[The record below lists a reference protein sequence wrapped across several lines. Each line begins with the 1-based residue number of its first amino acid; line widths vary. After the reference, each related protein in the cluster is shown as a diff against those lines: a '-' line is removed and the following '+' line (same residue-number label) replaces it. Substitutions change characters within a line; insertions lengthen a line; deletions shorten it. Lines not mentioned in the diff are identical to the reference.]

1 MSIRTAF
8 TAALTTAAVAAVAAL
23 PAGASVQVGSSGW
36 QWGNPLPQG
45 NTVRAMSFAGA
56 TGYAAGDFGTLLKTT
71 DGGSSWSGLPVGT
84 FQGLA
89 VVQALDAN
97 TVVAGGG
104 CVARRSTDGGA
115 TFSAIRFTPVESGC
129 RVGLRDLSFVSAD
142 VGYLLLADGSVF
154 TTTDGGV
161 QFAPRTAVPES
172 RAAGGPAEPGG
183 IAFLDA
189 RTGYATSGG
198 KVFQTLDGG
207 VSWRAVASAGPTLN
221 RLWFADAQHGFAL
234 GNGGVFLRTD
244 DGGSTWAARAVAPN
258 GQSLTSIGCNS
269 SRVCILTTSAGTELI
284 RTGEYG
290 DAGGTVVTPSTDP
303 IFAAGF
309 GSPQRVV
316 AAGQN
321 GATVVSD
328 DTGVRFT
335 PVGGRIGGTFRALRA
350 GGEGNTAYAPGADGA
365 LAKTTD
371 GGRTW
376 STGNVP
382 TTADLLDVSFPT
394 ATDGYALDVD
404 GGLFHTRNGGEAWE
418 GLNTGSTRRP
428 RAVLA
433 PDASTVLVVG
443 PRGLRRSED
452 SGRTFDQVRA
462 RAVLRA
468 QLAGIATAH
477 ANGTLFA
484 WGPATVARSDDDG
497 AAWIAVPKP
506 GRTARERR
514 SLRVA
519 QVAFASTTVG
529 LLRDTAGRIW
539 RTTNAGRRWT
549 LLTSVGT
556 EDVIGMTA
564 SSPRKASL
572 TIGGFGGQSGG
583 YLLRSVDAGATWQ
596 PQFVVN
602 EPIQPEGL
610 AAGDGIDYLL
620 AGRSGLL
627 FSATGG
633 VVGSSSRLSV
643 TTKRRSLAKPG
654 RITVAGRLEPAGGR
668 SQVVVSALAPGAT
681 NWSHQTVAVAS
692 NGTFATAWRLPRG
705 TTTFV
710 AQWTGDFKSAG
721 AGSRP
726 MTVTVSARASRPH
739 HRRAQH
745 RRARRRARR

>member
-1 MSIRTAF
+1 MSIRTALAAAL
-8 TAALTTAAVAAVAAL
+8 TAALLALAAAA
-23 PAGASVQVGSSGW
+23 AGASVQVGSSGW

-71 DGGSSWSGLPVGT
+71 DGGNNWSGLPVGT
-84 FQGLA
+84 FQSLA
-89 VVQALDAN
+89 VVQALDVN

-115 TFSAIRFTPVESGC
+115 TFSAIRFTPVESNC

-142 VGYLLLADGSVF
+142 VGYVLLADGSVF
-154 TTTDGGV
+154 TTTDGGT

-172 RAAGGPAEPGG
+172 RAAGGTAEPGG

-189 RTGYATSGG
+189 RTGYATSGT
-198 KVFQTLDGG
+198 KIFQTLDGG
-207 VSWRAVASAGPTLN
+207 VSWRGVGSNGWQLN
-221 RLWFADAQHGFAL
+221 RLSFVDAQHGFAV
-234 GNGGVFLRTD
+234 GYGGTFLRTD
-244 DGGSTWAARAVAPN
+244 DGGNTWSPRVVASN
-258 GQSLTSIGCNS
+258 GQALTSIACNS
-269 SRVCILTTSAGTELI
+269 SRICILTTGTGTELI

-290 DAGGTVVTPSTDP
+290 DTGGTVVTPSTDP
-303 IFAAGF
+303 VFAAGF

-350 GGEGNTAYAPGADGA
+350 GGDANTAYAPGADGA

-404 GGLFHTRNGGEAWE
+404 GGLFHTTTGGTAWE

-433 PDASTVLVVG
+433 PDASTVLVIG

-452 SGRTFDQVRA
+452 SGQTFDQVRA

-468 QLAGIATAH
+468 QLTGIATAH
-477 ANGTLFA
+477 ADGTLFV
-484 WGPATVARSDDDG
+484 WGPSTVARSDDGG
-497 AAWIAVPKP
+497 ATWIAVPKP

-514 SLRVA
+514 SLSTA

-529 LLRDTAGRIW
+529 LLRDSAGRIW
-539 RTTNAGRRWT
+539 RTTNAGHRWT

-556 EDVIGMTA
+556 ENVVGMTA
-564 SSPRKASL
+564 SSTRKATL
-572 TIGGFGGQSGG
+572 IVGGFGSQSGG
-583 YLLRSVDAGATWQ
+583 YLLRSVDAGVTWQ
-596 PQFVVN
+596 PQFVVST
-602 EPIQPEGL
+602 PIQPDGL
-610 AAGDGIDYLL
+610 AAGDSVDYLL
-620 AGRSGLL
+620 AGTSGLL
-627 FSATGG
+627 FSSTGG
-633 VVGSSSRLSV
+633 VVGSASRLTV
-643 TTKRRSLAKPG
+643 ATRRRVLTKPG
-654 RITVAGRLEPAGGR
+654 RITVTGQLQPAGSR
-668 SQVVVSALAPGAT
+668 AQVVVSAIGPGGT
-681 NWSHQTVAVAS
+681 TWSHQTVAVAS
-692 NGTFATAWRLPRG
+692 NGTFATAWSVRRG
-705 TTTFV
+705 TSTFV

-726 MTVTVSARASRPH
+726 MTVTVSAKKPKPK
-739 HRRAQH
+739 H
-745 RRARRRARR
+745 RRARRRAQR

>member
-1 MSIRTAF
+1 MSIKTALGAAL
-8 TAALTTAAVAAVAAL
+8 TAALLALAAPV
-23 PAGASVQVGSSGW
+23 AGASVQVGSSGW

-71 DGGSSWSGLPVGT
+71 DGGNNWSGLPVGT
-84 FQGLA
+84 FQGLS

-104 CVARRSTDGGA
+104 CVARRSTDGGQ
-115 TFSAIRFTPVESGC
+115 TFNAIRFTPVESNC

-142 VGYLLLADGSVF
+142 VGFLLLADGSVF
-154 TTTDGGV
+154 TTSDGGT

-172 RAAGGPAEPGG
+172 SAAGGFATPGG
-183 IAFLDA
+183 IVFLDA
-189 RTGYATSGG
+189 RTGYATSGS
-198 KVFQTLDGG
+198 KIFQTLDGG
-207 VSWRAVASAGPTLN
+207 VSWRGVANAGPGLN
-221 RLWFADAQHGFAL
+221 RLSFIDAQHGFAL
-234 GNGGVFLRTD
+234 GNGGAFLRTD
-244 DGGSTWAARAVAPN
+244 DGGNTWAATAVAPN
-258 GQSLTSIGCNS
+258 GQGLTSISCNT
-269 SRVCILTTSAGTELI
+269 SRICILTTTAGTELI

-303 IFAAGF
+303 VFAAAF

-350 GGEGNTAYAPGADGA
+350 GGAKETAYAPGADGA

-404 GGLFHTRNGGEAWE
+404 GGLFHTDNGGAAWE

-433 PDASTVLVVG
+433 PDEGTVLVVG

-452 SGRTFDQVRA
+452 AGQTFDQVRA
-462 RAVLRA
+462 KAVRGA
-468 QLAGIATAH
+468 QLVGVTTAH
-477 ANGTLFA
+477 ANGTLFV
-484 WGPATVARSDDDG
+484 WGPSTVARSDDGG
-497 AAWIAVPKP
+497 ATWIAVPKP
-506 GRTARERR
+506 GRSARERR
-514 SLRVA
+514 SLRTA
-519 QVAFASTTVG
+519 QVAFASATAG

-539 RTTNAGRRWT
+539 RTTSAGRRWT

-556 EDVIGMTA
+556 DEVVGMTA
-564 SSPRKASL
+564 SSPRKATL
-572 TIGGFGGQSGG
+572 TVGGFGGQAGG

-602 EPIQPEGL
+602 EPIQPDGL
-610 AAGDGIDYLL
+610 AAGQGVDYLL
-620 AGRSGLL
+620 AGTSGLL

-633 VVGSSSRLSV
+633 VVGSSSRLTV
-643 TTKRRSLAKPG
+643 ATRRRSLAKPG
-654 RITVAGRLEPAGGR
+654 RITVTGRLQPAGGR
-668 SQVVVSALAPGAT
+668 AQVVVSALAPGRT
-681 NWSHQTVAVAS
+681 RWSHQTVAVAS
-692 NGTFATAWRLPRG
+692 NGTFATAWRVPRG
-705 TTTFV
+705 ATTFV

-726 MTVTVSARASRPH
+726 MTVTVSPRA
-739 HRRAQH
+739 RRAH
-745 RRARRRARR
+745 DRRARRRARR

>member
-1 MSIRTAF
+1 MSIKTALA
-8 TAALTTAAVAAVAAL
+8 AALLSAAL
-23 PAGASVQVGSSGW
+23 AAPAAASVQVGSSGW

-71 DGGSSWSGLPVGT
+71 DGGNSWSGLPVGT

-97 TVVAGGG
+97 TVLAGGG
-104 CVARRSTDGGA
+104 CVARRSTDGGRSFTA
-115 TFSAIRFTPVESGC
+115 VRFTPVEARC

-154 TTTDGGV
+154 TTTDGGT

-172 RAAGGPAEPGG
+172 RAAGGPADPGG

-189 RTGYATSGG
+189 RTGYATSGS

-207 VSWRAVASAGPTLN
+207 VSWRGVASAGPTLN
-221 RLWFADAQHGFAL
+221 RLSFVDAQHGFAL
-234 GNGGVFLRTD
+234 GNGGAFLRSD
-244 DGGSTWAARAVAPN
+244 DGGNTWAARAVAPN
-258 GQSLTSIGCNS
+258 GQGLTSISCNT
-269 SRVCILTTSAGTELI
+269 SRICILTTSAGTELI

-335 PVGGRIGGTFRALRA
+335 PVGGRIGGAFRALRA
-350 GGEGNTAYAPGADGA
+350 GGASNTAYAPGADGA

-394 ATDGYALDVD
+394 ADDGYALDVD
-404 GGLFHTRNGGEAWE
+404 GGLFHTANGGTAWE
-418 GLNTGSTRRP
+418 PLGTGSTRRP

-452 SGRTFDQVRA
+452 SGQTFDQVRA
-462 RAVLRA
+462 KAVLRA
-468 QLAGIATAH
+468 QLTGITTAH
-477 ANGTLFA
+477 ADGTLFV
-484 WGPATVARSDDDG
+484 WGPSTIARSDDG
-497 AAWIAVPKP
+497 GSTWVAVPKP

-514 SLRVA
+514 SLQTA

-529 LLRDTAGRIW
+529 LLRDTAGRVW
-539 RTTNAGRRWT
+539 RTTNAGRSWT

-556 EDVIGMTA
+556 EDVVGMTA
-564 SSPRKASL
+564 SSARKATL
-572 TIGGFGGQSGG
+572 IVGGFGGQSGG
-583 YLLRSVDAGATWQ
+583 YLLRSVDAGVTWQ
-596 PQFVVN
+596 PQFVVS
-602 EPIQPEGL
+602 EPIQPDGL

-620 AGRSGLL
+620 AGKSGLL

-633 VVGSSSRLSV
+633 VVGAPSQLTV
-643 TTKRRSLAKPG
+643 ATKRRSLAKPG
-654 RITVAGRLEPAGGR
+654 RITVTGGLQPAGGR
-668 SQVVVSALAPGAT
+668 AQVVVSALAPGT
-681 NWSHQTVAVAS
+681 TSWSHQTVAVAS
-692 NGTFATAWRLPRG
+692 NGTFATAWNVRRG

-726 MTVTVSARASRPH
+726 MTVTVSAARPKPK
-739 HRRAQH
+739 H
-745 RRARRRARR
+745 RRARRHGRR